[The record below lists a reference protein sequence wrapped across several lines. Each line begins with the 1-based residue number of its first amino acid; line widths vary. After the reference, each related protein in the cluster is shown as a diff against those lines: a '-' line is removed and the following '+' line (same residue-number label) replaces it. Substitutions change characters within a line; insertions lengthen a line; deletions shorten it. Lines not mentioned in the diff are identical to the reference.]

1 MSDRMRLTASGMIKA
16 SMGMV
21 EVVMTGARDTAIALG
36 GELAEQ
42 GGMAGDDKAGR
53 AFAKVYEPAAS
64 TTLDQIGFSAY
75 IFGGTGQA
83 LMRTAQEFLIAD
95 KQIAAGFGF
104 SGQQPDLAQGMGNPA
119 KDCTRSFLSLGKEL
133 PDVVGD
139 TVWHE
144 QYRPGG
150 GSRYRGDPKKV
161 RSVAGIWRHAGKLME
176 RFLDDAQVYAM
187 TANKSHAG
195 QAAMAFDQYFKRTVG
210 FGHPPDQVQE
220 DEPLVANLVAACHQ
234 LSKAC
239 EKYADHIETA
249 RLQILTKKA
258 EPFRIE
264 LPWDSPILGGNG
276 DDGGLHTAIA
286 GDPHIH
292 RLGDV
297 AHALDSSQAR
307 VKLPGAAGG
316 PGWHPPLLPGVPS
329 LTPVPL
335 VLASYA
341 VPAGNGLNAGVTAR
355 DPIPPDPMLSTVLS
369 PAEQARFRA
378 WANSLPAGG
387 FAGGGGPSRPD
398 NAYQLR
404 TAGYP
409 ERELPLPAEAMGRSG
424 KGLMADGLR
433 PADGYAVEAKHVRKP
448 NCENPTTFR
457 HLDAVEKTL
466 GTPPKLDAKGNA
478 KFDPRRDAMY
488 VGDEKELSRYKAA
501 MEHSPK
507 ELRGLEIVTNDRDST
522 AYWQSMML
530 MTGVS
535 GHTRYVP

>member
-1 MSDRMRLTASGMIKA
+1 MRLTASGMIKA

-36 GELAEQ
+36 SELTEQ
-42 GGMAGDDKAGR
+42 KGMAGDDKAGR

-75 IFGGTGQA
+75 IFGSTGQA
-83 LMRTAQEFLIAD
+83 LMRTAQELLLAD
-95 KQIAAGFGF
+95 KQIATGFGF
-104 SGQQPDLAQGMGNPA
+104 SGQQPDLAEGMGNPA

-139 TVWHE
+139 TAWHE

-161 RSVAGIWRHAGKLME
+161 RSVAGVWRHAGNLME
-176 RFLDDAQVYAM
+176 RFLGDAQVYAT

-195 QAAMAFDQYFKRTVG
+195 QAATAFDQYFKRTVG
-210 FGHPPDQVQE
+210 FGDPPDQAQE

-249 RLQILTKKA
+249 RLQIITNKA
-258 EPFRIE
+258 DLFRIE
-264 LPWDSPILGGNG
+264 LPWESPILGGNG

-307 VKLPGAAGG
+307 VKLPGASGA
-316 PGWHPPLLPGVPS
+316 PGWHPPLLPGLPL

-335 VLASYA
+335 TLASYV
-341 VPAGNGLNAGVTAR
+341 VPAGSGPSSGIPAQ
-355 DPIPPDPMLSTVLS
+355 DPIPPDPTLSTPLS

-409 ERELPLPAEAMGRSG
+409 ERELPLPAEAVGRSG

-457 HLDAVEKTL
+457 HLDAVDKTL
-466 GTPPKLDAKGNA
+466 GTPPKLDANGNA
-478 KFDPRRDAMY
+478 KFDPRRDGMY
-488 VGDEKELSRYKAA
+488 VSDEKELSRYKAA
-501 MEHSPK
+501 MDYSHK
-507 ELRGLEIVTNDRDST
+507 ELRGLEVVTNDRDST
-522 AYWQSMML
+522 AYWRSMML